1 MFDIKKSRRFKAESK
16 NTQKSCG
23 QSPSFLSTK
32 KDLQKLSLS
41 FYGEDT
47 IKNNKQIIFDNYEIF
62 DSLPEVTQIVKHKI
76 SQEKKRFK

>member
-1 MFDIKKSRRFKAESK
+1 MFDIKKSRRLKAESK
-16 NTQKSCG
+16 NIHKSSG

-41 FYGEDT
+41 FYGEET

-62 DSLPEVTQIVKHKI
+62 DSLPEVSQVVKHKI
-76 SQEKKRFK
+76 CQ